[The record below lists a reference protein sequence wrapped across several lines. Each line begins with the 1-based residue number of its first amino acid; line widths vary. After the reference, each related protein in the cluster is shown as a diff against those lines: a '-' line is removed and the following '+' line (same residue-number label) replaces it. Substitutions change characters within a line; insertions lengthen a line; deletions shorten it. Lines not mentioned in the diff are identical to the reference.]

1 MTPLSEEGTRK
12 DTIKTNNQTKKKNR
26 NFPPCDISRCSSFEN
41 IGVIPTYNVVSKS
54 LTLGKH
60 GSSQVNGRV
69 VTLSQTHP
77 GKHFWGMSPKG
88 FFSFALAFPLDLV

>member
-1 MTPLSEEGTRK
+1 MTPLSEEGTGK
-12 DTIKTNNQTKKKNR
+12 DTIKTNNQTKKTR
-26 NFPPCDISRCSSFEN
+26 NFPPCDIFRCSSFEN

-60 GSSQVNGRV
+60 GSSEVNGRV

-77 GKHFWGMSPKG
+77 GKQFL
-88 FFSFALAFPLDLV
+88 ALDQLDVATWKLNQYMEDL